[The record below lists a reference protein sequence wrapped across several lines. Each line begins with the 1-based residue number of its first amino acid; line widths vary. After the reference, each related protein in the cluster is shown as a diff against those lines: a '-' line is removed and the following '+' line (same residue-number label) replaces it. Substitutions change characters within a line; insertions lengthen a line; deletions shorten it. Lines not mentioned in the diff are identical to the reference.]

1 MNTSLLK
8 TAQPFDSWARK
19 AEEMLCQMFPEN
31 IESGRF
37 HTVHVGRNNDSA
49 NREAAGFKVRGNARN
64 EAIYLETPDRNFPLS
79 ALIDADAR
87 VQTLERRVDSSVAA
101 VANERLQKL
110 LDQGV
115 ELKEA
120 QRRVSDSIT
129 KAGYFD
135 KKSGKYVIEPMIRN
149 VNDSVLANIA
159 AIPWNIST
167 INKVYKKPYFSGYA
181 DRLVS
186 KIGAPNIWADHV
198 RIFTASYEGAA
209 RMSNV
214 ARGTQEFNTS
224 IAAKRKVGTMM
235 TDIVNLVIDYETQS
249 PNELL
254 VGSQEGNWL
263 PGATFGDMDRF
274 ADLMLNVLWHSLVYF
289 GDTESGFEGLLQI
302 ANRDGTVDQYDGI
315 TADYIWQ
322 HDGATSTT
330 DVNTTAG
337 ADLLLMFNHFIADRV
352 EEAFFLPTS
361 IKINCSPI
369 LYKVLSY
376 SMLSK
381 VYNQTSPLSII
392 NSAFQSG
399 NKIIGTLATKSLNG
413 TYQSFELCPDP
424 MLMPGTPFNP
434 NTFDLMY
441 MTFPS
446 MQSELEVEDNLNDLV
461 MLPTLIERMV
471 LPSAPGYR
479 DGTVRTELK
488 RFGSIIAPVE
498 KTVHILQGMG
508 INQFT

>member
-8 TAQPFDSWARK
+8 VAQPFSGWASK
-19 AEEMLCQMFPEN
+19 AEETLRRMFPEN

-49 NREAAGFKVRGNARN
+49 NRDAAGFKVRGNARN

-79 ALIDADAR
+79 ALVDADAR
-87 VQTLERRVDSSVAA
+87 VSSVERRVDSSVAA
-101 VANERLQKL
+101 IANERVAKL
-110 LDQGV
+110 LEQGI
-115 ELKEA
+115 ELPEA
-120 QRRVSDSIT
+120 QRRVSDSIA
-129 KAGYFD
+129 KVGYFD
-135 KKSGKYVIEPMIRN
+135 KKAGRYAIEPMIRS
-149 VNDSVLANIA
+149 VNDSVLSNIA
-159 AIPWNIST
+159 AVPWNIST

-186 KIGAPNIWADHV
+186 KIGAPNVWADFV
-198 RIFTASYEGAA
+198 RVFTATYEGAA

-214 ARGTQEFNTS
+214 ARGTPELNTS

-235 TDIVNLVIDYETQS
+235 TDVVNILIDYETQS
-249 PNELL
+249 PNEQL

-274 ADLMLNVLWHSLVYF
+274 ADLMLNILWNTLIYF
-289 GDTESGFEGLLQI
+289 GDAESGFEGLLQI
-302 ANRDGTVDQYDGI
+302 ANRDGTVDQYDGV
-315 TADYIWQ
+315 TAEYIWQ
-322 HDGATSTT
+322 HDGATGTT
-330 DVNTTAG
+330 PVNTTAG
-337 ADLLLMFNHFIADRV
+337 ADLLLMFNHFIADKV

-381 VYNQTSPLSII
+381 VYNQNSPLSII

-399 NKIIGTLATKSLNG
+399 NKIVGTLATKSLGG
-413 TYQSFELCPDP
+413 TYQTFELCPDP

-446 MQSELEVEDNLNDLV
+446 MQSELEVEDNLSDLV
-461 MLPTLIERMV
+461 MMPTLIERMV

-488 RFGSIIAPVE
+488 RFGSVIAPVE
-498 KTVHILQGMG
+498 KTVHVLQGMG
-508 INQFT
+508 TNNF